1 MSRKL
6 FFIISLISLAY
17 VNLNAQETVLE
28 GELSPSFIAQL
39 SDAQEWQQNLNNYRP
54 DAEAMKHIAQYASEF
69 DLVVVLGT
77 WCEDSRI
84 HFPALWKT
92 IEQSGAK
99 FKSMR
104 IIGVDRDKKSSAAG
118 FASLNIT
125 YVPTF
130 ILLKDGREMTRI
142 VETPRVSVEKDL
154 ADSIHAK

>member
-1 MSRKL
+1 MSKKL
-6 FFIISLISLAY
+6 FFIICLISFACLK
-17 VNLNAQETVLE
+17 LKAQETVLE
-28 GELSPSFIAQL
+28 GELSPTFIAQL
-39 SDAQEWQQNLNNYRP
+39 SDAPEWQQNQNNYHP

-69 DLVVVLGT
+69 DLVVVIGT
-77 WCEDSRI
+77 WCEDSRM

-99 FKSMR
+99 FKSIR
-104 IIGVDRDKKSSAAG
+104 IIAVDRDKKSKVAG
-118 FASLNIT
+118 FEALNIT
-125 YVPTF
+125 YVPTI